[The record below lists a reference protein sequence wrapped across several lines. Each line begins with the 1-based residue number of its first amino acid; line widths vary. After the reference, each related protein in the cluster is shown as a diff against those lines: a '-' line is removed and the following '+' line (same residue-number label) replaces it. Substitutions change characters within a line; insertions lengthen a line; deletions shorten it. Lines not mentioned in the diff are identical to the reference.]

1 MIVLAS
7 LLVVWIYGLLEESG
21 CPAAL
26 LLLLLLASI
35 PSSALSL
42 TDDHNAGH

>member
-7 LLVVWIYGLLEESG
+7 SLVAWIYGSLEESG
-21 CPAAL
+21 CPAT

-42 TDDHNAGH
+42 TDDHNADH

>member
-1 MIVLAS
+1 MIVRAS
-7 LLVVWIYGLLEESG
+7 SLVAWIYGSLEESG
-21 CPAAL
+21 CPATL

-42 TDDHNAGH
+42 TDDHNADH

>member
-7 LLVVWIYGLLEESG
+7 SLVAWIYGSLEELP

-26 LLLLLLASI
+26 LLLAAAIL
-35 PSSALSL
+35 SSALSL
-42 TDDHNAGH
+42 TDDHNADH

>member
-21 CPAAL
+21 CPAAFL
-26 LLLLLLASI
+26 LLPASI

-42 TDDHNAGH
+42 TDDHNADH